1 MSTHSAPVHEVDNRP
16 AHPVVR
22 VSMPLIETVNLSKT
36 YLNGSVQTPVLR
48 GVNLVVEAGQVV
60 ALLGPSGCGKST
72 LLNILGCLDRPSA
85 GRYLLGGRD
94 VSDLTR
100 EEQAWVR
107 LRYVGFVFQ
116 AFHLIAHASALENV
130 ALPLY
135 YAGVDAKTRQERA
148 TAMLAEV
155 GLGERLHYRPDQL
168 SGGQRQRVAIARACV
183 GRPRLLLADEPTG
196 ALDSHSGAEVLELL
210 TRLHADSGL
219 TIVLVTH
226 DQRVAATAERR
237 LEMRDGVI
245 IQAADMQESS
255 DA

>member
-1 MSTHSAPVHEVDNRP
+1 MAGDSAAGLQLNSSATRGATERST
-16 AHPVVR
+16 
-22 VSMPLIETVNLSKT
+22 PLIETTGLSKT
-36 YLNGSVQTPVLR
+36 YTNGAVQTPVLR
-48 GVNLVVEAGQVV
+48 EVNLTIEAGQVV

-72 LLNILGCLDRPSA
+72 LLNILGCLDRPSS

-107 LRYVGFVFQ
+107 LHYMGFVFQ

-148 TAMLAEV
+148 AVILAEV

-183 GRPRLLLADEPTG
+183 ARPKLLLADEPTG
-196 ALDSHSGAEVLELL
+196 ALDSRSGVEVLELL
-210 TRLHADSGL
+210 AKLHAESGL

-226 DQRVAATAERR
+226 DHRVAAVAQRR

-245 IQAADMQESS
+245 VQATLSGEGAN
-255 DA
+255 A